1 MNLRTLKKKK
11 SCSNMTSLSTHDYFL
26 KNMKKPSAVLAL
38 TVGLSAMTAAQM
50 VGPGGMTTYGGG
62 GRRHGGTVRVRDPG
76 KGFFI
81 AGSTL
86 SEMNGVYVMS
96 DQLPAAIM
104 AAHNVSL
111 AYENRVTGWAM
122 VLADAQQD
130 KSWRAYG
137 DGKSEWCAQQ
147 GYSIGALGGALLEP
161 LRVCECV

>member
-1 MNLRTLKKKK
+1 
-11 SCSNMTSLSTHDYFL
+11 
-26 KNMKKPSAVLAL
+26 MKKPSAILAL

-161 LRVCECV
+161 LRVCECVCCFCLLLIFDLRRRP